1 MKCLLHRQHPV
12 ISTQDSSQQ
21 SDTIPPIMTEERSF
35 PPHSEL
41 EQCLLAD
48 RKALAKRLRGLKRRR
63 KTGQPFDQGLARLM
77 HDLDRSK
84 QVVSKRQASPQKIS
98 YPAELP
104 VSQRLH
110 EIQELISKHQVV
122 VLCGETGSGKSTQL
136 PKICLS
142 LGYGVFGRIGH
153 TQPRRIAARSL
164 MSRISS
170 ELDSPQGEVV
180 GYKVRFKD
188 HVRPHTRVKLMTDGI
203 LLNEIQ
209 QDPWLYEY
217 DALIIDEAHERSL
230 NIDFL
235 LGYLQQLLPRRPD
248 LKLIITSATID
259 PERFSKHFNEAP
271 IIEVTGRTYPVEVRY
286 QPPQE
291 EGASERDES
300 MQQAILDAVD
310 DLSSESRGD
319 ILVFLSGER
328 EIRET
333 AEHLRKHRLQM
344 TEILPLYA
352 RLAPADQAKIFRTS
366 SSRRIIL
373 ATNVA
378 ETSLT
383 VPGVRH
389 VIDTGFARISRYSH
403 RSKVQRLPVERI
415 SQASADQRKGRCGR
429 VADGICIRLY
439 PEEDFDA
446 RREFIEPEIQ
456 RTNLASVILQMKL
469 LHFADIEQ
477 FPFIDPPHHRL
488 VSDGYRLLEEVLAVD
503 AERNVTRLGRQMAR
517 VPVDPRIG
525 RMLLEAA
532 HTHCLRELLII
543 AAALSVQDPR
553 DRPLEKQ
560 QAADEAHA
568 LFHHPESDFLGYVSL
583 WDHLEEQR
591 HHLSRRKFHNH
602 CRSRFLSST
611 RVQEWHD
618 IHQQLRAQMHQ
629 LKYKENTKEAGYE
642 AVHKAILSGL
652 LSHIGFRESGSDN
665 DYKGARGS
673 RFYLFPGSVLFKS
686 KPKWVMAAELV
697 ETTRLYA
704 RIAAK
709 IEPRWIES
717 MAGHLLKRSY
727 AEPHWQQRRG
737 QVGGWEKVMLYGLTL
752 VARRRVNYGPIDPE
766 ESREIFIRFALV
778 EGDFH
783 SRAPFWRHNQQLI
796 EDLRAQEAKSRSFD
810 ILVDEQVIYEFY
822 AARIPQGIYSTP
834 QFEKW
839 LRKATANKLKLLHMR
854 EQDLLRDDASRVSQQ
869 LYPDEMDFNGMR
881 LPLQYHFEP
890 GQAADGVTLAV
901 PQEVLNQISDERLQW
916 LVPGML
922 QERIVTLLRGL
933 PKSLRKHFVP
943 IPDTAARLL
952 QELGGTD
959 DSLLHAV
966 GQRLQKMSGVYIPE
980 DAWPDD
986 SLPSH
991 LRMNVRVVDDQGS
1004 TLGEGRDLAALKR
1017 KYAPQGGA
1025 GQSSLPGHSIE
1036 RCDITRWDFDEL
1048 PGQVTVKRAGIRLTG
1063 YPALV
1068 DEGNSVAIRVLD
1080 SQAAAQQAHHA
1091 GLRRLIMLTLSEQMR
1106 YLRKQLPHLNQMRLQ
1121 YAKAVKPVGLK
1132 AAVSLEEELLTL
1144 IIDRTFLNDNPDIRL
1159 RSEFENILVEHKGNL
1174 MEFSNSSCQ
1183 LVAEVLTLYQQIRK
1197 TFSAT
1202 TAINYLS
1209 SIKDIQQQLDHLLY
1223 QGFLQHTAWQHL
1235 QRYPAYL
1242 KAIALR
1248 LEKLKHGVQRDQQKM
1263 REMAAFLQQWQQRY
1277 ERMQQRRQ
1285 YDERLH
1291 EIRWSIEELRISLF
1305 AQEVKT
1311 AYPVSLKRLQQR
1323 WQKLGL

>member
-1 MKCLLHRQHPV
+1 
-12 ISTQDSSQQ
+12 
-21 SDTIPPIMTEERSF
+21 MTEERDF
-35 PPHSEL
+35 PPHSDL
-41 EQCLLAD
+41 KQCLLAD
-48 RKALAKRLRGLKRRR
+48 CKVLAKRLRGLNHR
-63 KTGQPFDQGLARLM
+63 KKNGQPFDQGLSRLID
-77 HDLDRSK
+77 DLERSK
-84 QVVSKRQASPQKIS
+84 QIVNKRKASPEKIT

-110 EIQELISKHQVV
+110 EIQELISKHQVI

-142 LGYGVFGRIGH
+142 LGLGVFGRIGH

-170 ELDSPQGEVV
+170 ELDSPAGDVV

-248 LKLIITSATID
+248 LKIIITSATID
-259 PERFSKHFNEAP
+259 PGRFSKHFNDAP
-271 IIEVTGRTYPVEVRY
+271 ILEVSGRTYPVEVRY
-286 QPPQE
+286 QPPQK
-291 EGASERDES
+291 EGANERDES
-300 MQQAILDAVD
+300 MQQAIMDAVD

-319 ILVFLSGER
+319 ILIFLSGER

-333 AEHLRKHRLQM
+333 AEHLRKHRLQL

-352 RLAPADQAKIFRTS
+352 RLSPVDQAKIFRTS
-366 SSRRIIL
+366 PSRRIIL

-389 VIDTGFARISRYSH
+389 VVDAGFARISRYSH

-415 SQASADQRKGRCGR
+415 SQASANQRKGRCGR

-439 PEEDFDA
+439 AEEDFEA

-477 FPFIDPPHHRL
+477 FPFIDPPHPRL

-503 AERNVTRLGRQMAR
+503 AQRNVTRLGRQMAR

-568 LFHHPESDFLGYVSL
+568 LFHHQESDFLGYVSL

-591 HHLSRRKFHNH
+591 RHLSRRKFNSH
-602 CRSRFLSST
+602 CRSRFLSPT

-642 AVHKAILSGL
+642 ALHKAILSGL

-673 RFYLFPGSVLFKS
+673 RFYLFPGSVLFRN

-704 RIAAK
+704 RTAAK

-727 AEPHWQQRRG
+727 SEPHWLQRRG

-752 VARRRVNYGPIDPE
+752 VPRRRVNYGPINPE

-778 EGDFH
+778 EEDFH
-783 SRAPFWRHNQQLI
+783 SRAPFWRHNLELI

-822 AARIPQGIYSTP
+822 DARIPQGIYTTA

-839 LRKATANKLKLLHMR
+839 LRKATSNKPKLLHMR
-854 EQDLLRDDASRVSQQ
+854 RQDLLREDAAEVSQE
-869 LYPDEMDFNGMR
+869 LYPDAMDINGMR
-881 LPLQYHFEP
+881 LPLKYHFDP
-890 GQAADGVTLAV
+890 GQAADGVTLVV
-901 PQEVLNQISDERLQW
+901 PQEVLSQISDEHLQW

-933 PKSLRKHFVP
+933 PKSLRRHFVP

-952 QELGGTD
+952 EEIGNTD
-959 DSLLHAV
+959 IPLLQAV
-966 GQRLQKMSGVYIPE
+966 GHHLQRMGGVYIPE
-980 DAWPDD
+980 DAWPDE

-991 LRMNVRVVDDQGS
+991 MRMNVCVVDGKGE
-1004 TLGEGRDLAALKR
+1004 TLGEGRDLAILKK
-1017 KYAPQGGA
+1017 KYASQGGA
-1025 GQSSLPGHSIE
+1025 GHASLPGHSVE
-1036 RCDITRWDFDEL
+1036 RGDITCWDFEEL
-1048 PGQVTVKRAGIRLTG
+1048 PKQVSVNRAGIKLTG
-1063 YPALV
+1063 FPALV
-1068 DEGNSVAIRVLD
+1068 DEGNSVAISVLD
-1080 SQAAAQQAHHA
+1080 SQVTAQQAHLS
-1091 GLRRLIMLTLSEQMR
+1091 GLRRLVMLTLHEQMR
-1106 YLRKQLPHLNQMRLQ
+1106 YLRKQQPHLNQMRLQ
-1121 YAKAVKPVGLK
+1121 YAKAVEPTGLK
-1132 AAVSLEEELLTL
+1132 TAVSLEDELLTL
-1144 IIDRTFLNDNPDIRL
+1144 TIDRVFLDENPDIRS
-1159 RSEFENILVEHKGNL
+1159 RSEFECMISKRKGDL
-1174 MEFSNSSCQ
+1174 MGFSNSSCQ
-1183 LVAEVLTLYQQIRK
+1183 LVTEILTLYQQVRK
-1197 TFSAT
+1197 ALSAT
-1202 TAINYLS
+1202 TAINYLAS
-1209 SIKDIQQQLDHLLY
+1209 VKDIQQQLDQLVY
-1223 QGFLQHTAWQHL
+1223 QGFLQHTGWPHL

-1242 KAIALR
+1242 KAIVLR
-1248 LEKLKHGVQRDQQKM
+1248 LDKLKHAAPRDQEQM

-1285 YDERLH
+1285 HDERLH
-1291 EIRWSIEELRISLF
+1291 EMRWSIEELRISLF

-1311 AYPVSLKRLQQR
+1311 AHPVSLKRLQQR

>member
-1 MKCLLHRQHPV
+1 
-12 ISTQDSSQQ
+12 
-21 SDTIPPIMTEERSF
+21 MTDESIF
-35 PPHSEL
+35 PPHAEL
-41 EQCLLAD
+41 ELCLLAD
-48 RKALAKRLRGLKRRR
+48 RKALQKRLRGLKRRR
-63 KTGQPFDQGLARLM
+63 KTGQPFDQGLARLRQ
-77 HDLDRSK
+77 DIDRSK
-84 QVVSKRQASPQKIS
+84 QIVSKRQASSQKIS

-110 EIQELISKHQVV
+110 EIQELISKHQVII
-122 VLCGETGSGKSTQL
+122 LCGETGSGKSTQL

-142 LGYGVFGRIGH
+142 LGLGVFGRIGH

-164 MSRISS
+164 MSRIST
-170 ELDSPQGEVV
+170 ELDSPAGEVV

-188 HVRPHTRVKLMTDGI
+188 HVRLHTRVKLMTDGI

-209 QDPWLYEY
+209 QDPWLHEY
-217 DALIIDEAHERSL
+217 DTLIIDEAHERSL

-248 LKLIITSATID
+248 LKVIITSATID
-259 PERFSKHFNEAP
+259 PERFSKHFNDAP
-271 IIEVTGRTYPVEVRY
+271 ILEVTGRTYPVEVRY

-333 AEHLRKHRLQM
+333 AEHLHKHRLQL

-352 RLAPADQAKIFRTS
+352 RLSPADQAKIFRTS

-389 VIDTGFARISRYSH
+389 VIDAGFARISRYSH
-403 RSKVQRLPVERI
+403 RSKVQRLPVERV
-415 SQASADQRKGRCGR
+415 SQASANQRKGRCGR
-429 VADGICIRLY
+429 VAEGICIRLY
-439 PEEDFDA
+439 SEEDFDA

-477 FPFIDPPHHRL
+477 FPFIDPPHPRL
-488 VSDGYRLLEEVLAVD
+488 VSDGYKLLEEVLAVD
-503 AERNVTRLGRQMAR
+503 AQRNVTRLGRQMAKT
-517 VPVDPRIG
+517 PVDPRIA

-532 HTHCLRELLII
+532 HTHCLRELLVI

-568 LFHHPESDFLGYVSL
+568 LFHHPESDFLGYVTL

-591 HHLSRRKFHNH
+591 RHLSRRKFHNH
-602 CRSRFLSST
+602 CRSRFLSPT

-629 LKYKENTKEAGYE
+629 LKYKENQKDAGYE

-727 AEPHWQQRRG
+727 SEPHWQQRRG

-752 VARRRVNYGPIDPE
+752 VARRRVNYGPINPE

-783 SRAPFWRHNQQLI
+783 SRAPFWRHNKELI

-810 ILVDEQVIYEFY
+810 ILVDEQVLYEFY
-822 AARIPQGIYSTP
+822 AARIPQGIYSTA

-839 LRKATANKLKLLHMR
+839 LRKATGNEPKLLHMR
-854 EQDLLRDDASRVSQQ
+854 RQDLLRDDASQVSQE
-869 LYPDEMDFNGMR
+869 LYPDELEVNGMR

-890 GQAADGVTLAV
+890 GQAADGVTLVA
-901 PQEVLNQISDERLQW
+901 PQEVLSQISDENLQW

-922 QERIVTLLRGL
+922 QERIVMLLRGL
-933 PKSLRKHFVP
+933 PKSLRRHFVP

-952 QELGGTD
+952 EEIA
-959 DSLLHAV
+959 DSDAPLLQAV
-966 GQRLQKMSGVYIPE
+966 GQHLQRMGGVYIPE
-980 DAWPDD
+980 DAWQDN

-991 LRMNVRVVDDQGS
+991 LRMNVRVLDGKGAF
-1004 TLGEGRDLAALKR
+1004 LGEGRDLAALKK
-1017 KYAPQGGA
+1017 KYALQGGA
-1025 GQSSLPGHSIE
+1025 GRTSLPAHNIE
-1036 RCDITRWDFDEL
+1036 REKIIRWNFDEL
-1048 PGQVTVKRAGIRLTG
+1048 PHQVTVKRAGIELKG
-1063 YPALV
+1063 FPALV
-1068 DEGNSVAIRVLD
+1068 DDGNSVAIRVLD
-1080 SQAAAQQAHHA
+1080 SQVTAQQAHHA
-1091 GLRRLIMLTLSEQMR
+1091 GLRRLIMLTLHEQMR

-1121 YAKAVKPVGLK
+1121 YAKAVKPADLK

-1144 IIDRTFLNDNPDIRL
+1144 IIDTTFLADNPDIRS
-1159 RSEFENILVEHKGNL
+1159 RPAFEELIGKYKGDL
-1174 MEFSNSSCQ
+1174 MEFGNSSCQ
-1183 LVAEVLTLYQQIRK
+1183 LVAEILTLYQQVRK
-1197 TFSAT
+1197 TLAVT
-1202 TAINYLS
+1202 TAINYLT
-1209 SIKDIQQQLDHLLY
+1209 SIKDIQPQLDQLVY
-1223 QGFLQHTAWQHL
+1223 QGFLQHTEWRHL

-1242 KAIALR
+1242 KAMILR
-1248 LEKLKHGVQRDQQKM
+1248 LDKLKHALQRDQQQM
-1263 REMAAFLQQWQQRY
+1263 REMAAFLQQWRQRY

-1285 YDERLH
+1285 YDERLD
-1291 EIRWSIEELRISLF
+1291 EMRWSIEELRISLF